1 MEDNTIP
8 SGADDQTKPQEI
20 ETQPAADSSSSEPV
34 EESAIEDQETPLKET
49 PEETQVTTKSK
60 KEEEVIETAEPVEET
75 AKEAQ
80 ESPLRETPEETQET
94 SESKKEEEVI
104 ENAEEINLSELS
116 MDDLIDL
123 FSKVTTSDDWFRNNK
138 QVQNI
143 NRAFEEKFHVDL
155 EANKQSFIKEGGN
168 EIDFYFKP
176 DYKKKFDQIGYDYRK
191 KRREHYKSQEATQK
205 VNLEKKKAIIEEIK
219 NLINV
224 EQNINTI
231 YNSFR
236 ALQES
241 WYNTGAIPRADNQNI
256 WETYKHHVERFY
268 DFLHLNRELRDL
280 DYKHNYEEKLKIIE
294 QAEALQQVPD
304 IVRASRDL
312 NTLHQLWKNDLG
324 PVAKEHS
331 EDLWNRF
338 QEASKVIQVK
348 RQAYQK
354 DMVGA
359 MKENLVKKE
368 TLLKEMKSLTE
379 APIETHKAWQ
389 NAINRY
395 NKLREEFKTIGYV
408 PAKDSKV
415 TWQEF
420 REIGREFMR
429 LKNVFYKEQKKEYNQ
444 NIDAKKALIEKSK
457 AIVES
462 ETWESRSQEMKDIQK
477 EWRVVG
483 FVPRK
488 IDNKLWG
495 DFSEVQ
501 KTFFDRLKSGFQ
513 RLTSEQEAM
522 QKEKL
527 AQIEKLKAF
536 TFSTDIETLKEEY
549 NNFWDTWKAIS
560 RLDTGNQEKINYS
573 FSNALLAGVKKVEL
587 DNEMKSEILM
597 DLNALILQGDSK
609 RLQQELQTARTNL
622 SSLKAELTQLEN
634 NLAFFSNSSSENP
647 LFKNVEKQIKT
658 CQNKI
663 DKATEDYIRLK
674 QIRNSQEKSAK
685 EVSEKSEQETEES
698 TEDN

>member
-1 MEDNTIP
+1 MEENTIP
-8 SGADDQTKPQEI
+8 SGADDKTKPQEI
-20 ETQPAADSSSSEPV
+20 ETQQAGDQESSEQV
-34 EESAIEDQETPLKET
+34 ESKENEVQESASEQIPDKVDEPIEVEAVEKRNEI
-49 PEETQVTTKSK
+49 SK
-60 KEEEVIETAEPVEET
+60 
-75 AKEAQ
+75 
-80 ESPLRETPEETQET
+80 
-94 SESKKEEEVI
+94 
-104 ENAEEINLSELS
+104 EINISELS
-116 MDDLIDL
+116 IDALVDLL
-123 FSKVTTSDDWFRNNK
+123 SNVTTRDDWFKNHK
-138 QVQNI
+138 QIQSI
-143 NRAFEEKFHVDL
+143 NSVFEEKFQADL
-155 EANKQSFIKEGGN
+155 EINKQSFIKEGGN

-176 DYKKKFDQIGYDYRK
+176 EYKKKFDQIGYDYRE
-191 KRREHYKSQEATQK
+191 KRRNHYKSQEATQK

-219 NLINV
+219 NLINI

-241 WYNTGAIPRADNQNI
+241 WYNTGPIPRAENQNI

-280 DYKHNYEEKLKIIE
+280 DFKHNYEDKLKIIE

-338 QEASKVIQVK
+338 QEASRVIQSK
-348 RQAYQK
+348 RQTYQK

-359 MKENLVKKE
+359 MKENLEKKE

-379 APIETHKAWQ
+379 SPLDTHKAWQ
-389 NAINRY
+389 NAINKY
-395 NKLREEFKTIGYV
+395 NKLREDFKTIGYV
-408 PAKDSKV
+408 PAKESKA

-420 REIGREFMR
+420 RDIGREFMR

-444 NIDAKKALIEKSK
+444 NIDGKKALIEKSK

-462 ETWESRSQEMKDIQK
+462 ETWESRVQEMKDLQK
-477 EWRVVG
+477 EWRGVG

-488 IDNKLWG
+488 LDNKLW
-495 DFSEVQ
+495 DEFSEVQ
-501 KTFFDRLKSGFQ
+501 KIFFDRLKTGFQ
-513 RLTSEQEAM
+513 HLSSEQEAM

-527 AQIEKLKAF
+527 AQIDKLKTF
-536 TFSTDIETLKEEY
+536 TFSSDIKVLKEEY

-587 DNEMKSEILM
+587 DKDAKNEVLIN
-597 DLNALILQGDSK
+597 LNALILQGDSK
-609 RLQQELQTARTNL
+609 RLQQELQTARTNV
-622 SSLKAELTQLEN
+622 STLKAELTQLEN

-647 LFKNVEKQIKT
+647 LFKNVEKQIKS

-663 DKATEDYIRLK
+663 DKATEDHIRLK

-685 EVSEKSEQETEES
+685 KAAENVEQDNEES
-698 TEDN
+698 SEEN

>member
-1 MEDNTIP
+1 MEENTIP
-8 SGADDQTKPQEI
+8 SGADDKTKPQEI
-20 ETQPAADSSSSEPV
+20 ETQQAGDQESSEQV
-34 EESAIEDQETPLKET
+34 ESKENEVQESASEQIPEKVDEPIEVEAVEKRNEI
-49 PEETQVTTKSK
+49 SK
-60 KEEEVIETAEPVEET
+60 
-75 AKEAQ
+75 
-80 ESPLRETPEETQET
+80 
-94 SESKKEEEVI
+94 
-104 ENAEEINLSELS
+104 EINISELS
-116 MDDLIDL
+116 IDALVDLL
-123 FSKVTTSDDWFRNNK
+123 SNVTTRDDWFKNHK
-138 QVQNI
+138 QIQSI
-143 NRAFEEKFHVDL
+143 NSVFEEKFQADL
-155 EANKQSFIKEGGN
+155 EINKQSFIKEGGN

-176 DYKKKFDQIGYDYRK
+176 EYKKKFDQIGYDYRE
-191 KRREHYKSQEATQK
+191 KRRNHYKSQEATQK

-219 NLINV
+219 NLINI

-241 WYNTGAIPRADNQNI
+241 WYNTGPIPRADNQNI
-256 WETYKHHVERFY
+256 WETYKHHIERFY

-280 DYKHNYEEKLKIIE
+280 DFKHNYEEKLKIIE

-338 QEASKVIQVK
+338 QEASRVIQSK
-348 RQAYQK
+348 RQTYQK

-359 MKENLVKKE
+359 MKENLEKKE

-379 APIETHKAWQ
+379 SPLDTHKAWQ
-389 NAINRY
+389 NAINKY
-395 NKLREEFKTIGYV
+395 NKLREDFKTIGYV
-408 PAKDSKV
+408 PAKESKA

-420 REIGREFMR
+420 RDIGREFMR
-429 LKNVFYKEQKKEYNQ
+429 LKNVFYKEQKKEYDQ
-444 NIDAKKALIEKSK
+444 NIDGKKALIEKSK

-462 ETWESRSQEMKDIQK
+462 ETWESRVQEMKDLQK
-477 EWRVVG
+477 EWRGVG

-488 IDNKLWG
+488 LDNKLW
-495 DFSEVQ
+495 DEFSEVQ
-501 KTFFDRLKSGFQ
+501 KIFFDRLKTGFQ
-513 RLTSEQEAM
+513 HLSSEQEAM

-527 AQIEKLKAF
+527 AQIDKLKTF
-536 TFSTDIETLKEEY
+536 TFSSDIKVLKEEY

-587 DNEMKSEILM
+587 DKDAKNEVLI

-609 RLQQELQTARTNL
+609 RLQQELQTARTNV
-622 SSLKAELTQLEN
+622 STLKAELTQLEN

-647 LFKNVEKQIKT
+647 LFKNVEKQIKS

-663 DKATEDYIRLK
+663 DKATEDHIRLK

-685 EVSEKSEQETEES
+685 KAAENVEQDNEES
-698 TEDN
+698 SEEN

>member
-1 MEDNTIP
+1 MEENTIP
-8 SGADDQTKPQEI
+8 SGADDKTKPQEI
-20 ETQPAADSSSSEPV
+20 ETQQAGDQESSEQV
-34 EESAIEDQETPLKET
+34 ESKENEVQESASEQIPDKVDEPIEVEAVEKRNEI
-49 PEETQVTTKSK
+49 SK
-60 KEEEVIETAEPVEET
+60 
-75 AKEAQ
+75 
-80 ESPLRETPEETQET
+80 
-94 SESKKEEEVI
+94 
-104 ENAEEINLSELS
+104 EINISELS
-116 MDDLIDL
+116 IDALVDLL
-123 FSKVTTSDDWFRNNK
+123 SNVTTRDDWFKNHK
-138 QVQNI
+138 QIQSI
-143 NRAFEEKFHVDL
+143 NSVFEEKFQADL
-155 EANKQSFIKEGGN
+155 EINKQSFIKEGGN

-176 DYKKKFDQIGYDYRK
+176 EYKKKFDQIGYDYRE
-191 KRREHYKSQEATQK
+191 KRRNHYKSQEATQK

-219 NLINV
+219 NLINI

-241 WYNTGAIPRADNQNI
+241 WYNTGPIPRADNQNI

-280 DYKHNYEEKLKIIE
+280 DFKHNYEEKLKIIE

-338 QEASKVIQVK
+338 QEASRVIQSK
-348 RQAYQK
+348 RQTYQK

-359 MKENLVKKE
+359 MKENLEKKE

-379 APIETHKAWQ
+379 SPLDTHKAWQ
-389 NAINRY
+389 NAINKY
-395 NKLREEFKTIGYV
+395 NKLREDFKTIGYV
-408 PAKDSKV
+408 PAKESKA

-420 REIGREFMR
+420 RDIGREFMR
-429 LKNVFYKEQKKEYNQ
+429 LKNVFYKEQKKEYDQ
-444 NIDAKKALIEKSK
+444 NIDGKKALIEKSK

-462 ETWESRSQEMKDIQK
+462 ETWESRVQEMKDLQK
-477 EWRVVG
+477 EWRGVG

-488 IDNKLWG
+488 LDNKLW
-495 DFSEVQ
+495 DEFSEVQ
-501 KTFFDRLKSGFQ
+501 KIFFDRLKTGFQ
-513 RLTSEQEAM
+513 HLSSEQEAM

-527 AQIEKLKAF
+527 AQIDKLKTF
-536 TFSTDIETLKEEY
+536 TFSSDIKVLKEEY

-560 RLDTGNQEKINYS
+560 RLDTGNQGKINYS

-587 DNEMKSEILM
+587 DKDAKNEVLIN
-597 DLNALILQGDSK
+597 LNTLILQGDSK
-609 RLQQELQTARTNL
+609 RLQQELQTARTNV
-622 SSLKAELTQLEN
+622 STLKAELTQLEN

-647 LFKNVEKQIKT
+647 LFKNVEKQIKS

-663 DKATEDYIRLK
+663 DKATEDHIRLK

-685 EVSEKSEQETEES
+685 KAAENVEQDNEES
-698 TEDN
+698 SEEN

>member
-1 MEDNTIP
+1 MEENTIP
-8 SGADDQTKPQEI
+8 SGADDKTKPQEI
-20 ETQPAADSSSSEPV
+20 ETLQAGDQESSEQV
-34 EESAIEDQETPLKET
+34 ESKENEVQESASEQIPDKVDEPIEVEAVEKRNEI
-49 PEETQVTTKSK
+49 SK
-60 KEEEVIETAEPVEET
+60 
-75 AKEAQ
+75 
-80 ESPLRETPEETQET
+80 
-94 SESKKEEEVI
+94 
-104 ENAEEINLSELS
+104 EINISELS
-116 MDDLIDL
+116 IDALVDLL
-123 FSKVTTSDDWFRNNK
+123 SNVTTRDDWFKNHK
-138 QVQNI
+138 QIQNI
-143 NRAFEEKFHVDL
+143 NSVFEEKFQADL
-155 EANKQSFIKEGGN
+155 EINKQSFIKEGGN

-176 DYKKKFDQIGYDYRK
+176 EYKKKFDQIGYDYRE
-191 KRREHYKSQEATQK
+191 KRRNHYKSQEATQK

-219 NLINV
+219 NLINI

-241 WYNTGAIPRADNQNI
+241 WYNTGPIPRADNQNI

-280 DYKHNYEEKLKIIE
+280 DFKHNYEEKLKIIE

-338 QEASKVIQVK
+338 QEASRVIQSK
-348 RQAYQK
+348 RQTYQK

-359 MKENLVKKE
+359 MKENLEKKE

-379 APIETHKAWQ
+379 SPLDTHKAWQ
-389 NAINRY
+389 NAINKY
-395 NKLREEFKTIGYV
+395 NKLREDFKTIGYV
-408 PAKDSKV
+408 PAKESKA

-420 REIGREFMR
+420 RDIGREFMR

-444 NIDAKKALIEKSK
+444 NIDGKKALIEKSK

-462 ETWESRSQEMKDIQK
+462 ETWESRVQEMKDLQK
-477 EWRVVG
+477 EWRGVG

-488 IDNKLWG
+488 LDNKLW
-495 DFSEVQ
+495 DEFSEVQ
-501 KTFFDRLKSGFQ
+501 KIFFDRLKTGFQ
-513 RLTSEQEAM
+513 HLSSEQEAM

-527 AQIEKLKAF
+527 AQIDKLKTF
-536 TFSTDIETLKEEY
+536 TFSSDIKVLKEEY

-587 DNEMKSEILM
+587 DKDAKNEVLI

-609 RLQQELQTARTNL
+609 RLQQELQTARTNV
-622 SSLKAELTQLEN
+622 STLKAELTQLEN

-647 LFKNVEKQIKT
+647 LFKNVEKQIKS

-663 DKATEDYIRLK
+663 DKATEDHIRLK

-685 EVSEKSEQETEES
+685 KAAENVEQDNEES
-698 TEDN
+698 SEEN

>member
-1 MEDNTIP
+1 MEENTIP
-8 SGADDQTKPQEI
+8 SGADDKTKPQEI
-20 ETQPAADSSSSEPV
+20 ETQQAGDQKSSEQVESKENEVQESASEQVPAKV
-34 EESAIEDQETPLKET
+34 EEPIEVE
-49 PEETQVTTKSK
+49 
-60 KEEEVIETAEPVEET
+60 AVEERN
-75 AKEAQ
+75 EI
-80 ESPLRETPEETQET
+80 
-94 SESKKEEEVI
+94 SK
-104 ENAEEINLSELS
+104 EINISELS
-116 MDDLIDL
+116 IDALIDL
-123 FSKVTTSDDWFRNNK
+123 LSNVTTGDDWFKNHK
-138 QVQNI
+138 QILSI
-143 NRAFEEKFHVDL
+143 NSAFEEKFQADL
-155 EANKQSFIKEGGN
+155 EINKQSFIKEGGN

-176 DYKKKFDQIGYDYRK
+176 EYKKKFDQIGYDYRE
-191 KRREHYKSQEATQK
+191 KRRNHYKSQEATQK

-219 NLINV
+219 NLINI

-241 WYNTGAIPRADNQNI
+241 WYNTGPIPRADNQNI

-280 DYKHNYEEKLKIIE
+280 DFKHNYEEKLKIIE

-338 QEASKVIQVK
+338 QEASRVIQSK

-359 MKENLVKKE
+359 MKENLEKKE

-379 APIETHKAWQ
+379 SPLDTHKAWQ
-389 NAINRY
+389 NAINKY
-395 NKLREEFKTIGYV
+395 NKLREDFKTIGYV
-408 PAKDSKV
+408 PAKESKA

-420 REIGREFMR
+420 RDIGREFMR

-444 NIDAKKALIEKSK
+444 NIDGKKALIEKSK

-462 ETWESRSQEMKDIQK
+462 ETWESRVQEMKDLQK
-477 EWRVVG
+477 EWRGVG

-488 IDNKLWG
+488 LDNKLW
-495 DFSEVQ
+495 DEFSEIQ
-501 KTFFDRLKSGFQ
+501 KIFFDLLKTGFQ
-513 RLTSEQEAM
+513 HLSSEQEAM

-527 AQIEKLKAF
+527 AQIDKLKTF
-536 TFSTDIETLKEEY
+536 TFSSDIKVLKEEY

-560 RLDTGNQEKINYS
+560 RLDTVNQEKINYS

-587 DNEMKSEILM
+587 DKDAKNEVLI

-609 RLQQELQTARTNL
+609 RLQQELQTARTNV
-622 SSLKAELTQLEN
+622 STLKAELTQLEN

-647 LFKNVEKQIKT
+647 LFKNVEKQIKS

-663 DKATEDYIRLK
+663 DKATEDHIRLK

-685 EVSEKSEQETEES
+685 KSAENVEQDNEES
-698 TEDN
+698 SEEN

>member
-1 MEDNTIP
+1 MEENTIP
-8 SGADDQTKPQEI
+8 SGADDQLKPQEI
-20 ETQPAADSSSSEPV
+20 KNQP
-34 EESAIEDQETPLKET
+34 IEDQKSSEQVDETIEPINDEST
-49 PEETQVTTKSK
+49 EQSS
-60 KEEEVIETAEPVEET
+60 EEVIET
-75 AKEAQ
+75 KD
-80 ESPLRETPEETQET
+80 TQE
-94 SESKKEEEVI
+94 EEKK
-104 ENAEEINLSELS
+104 NN
-116 MDDLIDL
+116 DLNEIDL
-123 FSKVTTSDDWFRNNK
+123 SGLSIEELIELYTRVTTSENWFRNHK
-138 QVQNI
+138 QVQKI
-143 NRAFEEKFHVDL
+143 NTAFDEKFHADL
-155 EANKQSFIKEGGN
+155 AANKKTFIKEGGN

-176 DYKKKFDQIGYDYRK
+176 EYKKKFDQIGYDYRK
-191 KRREHYKSQEATQK
+191 KKREHFKSQEASQK

-231 YNSFR
+231 YKGFR

-241 WYNTGAIPRADNQNI
+241 WYNTGTIPRADNQNI

-294 QAEALQQVPD
+294 QAEALQQIPD
-304 IVRASRDL
+304 IVKASRDL

-331 EDLWNRF
+331 EALWNRF
-338 QEASKVIQVK
+338 QEASRIIQSK

-368 TLLKEMKSLTE
+368 SLLKTMKSLTKSKLDS
-379 APIETHKAWQ
+379 HKVWQ
-389 NAINRY
+389 NAINEY
-395 NKLREEFKTIGYV
+395 NKLREEFKSIGYV
-408 PAKDSKV
+408 PAKESKA

-429 LKNVFYKEQKKEYNQ
+429 QKNIFYKEQKKEYNQ

-457 AIVES
+457 GIVDS
-462 ETWESRSQEMKDIQK
+462 ETWESRAQEMKELQK
-477 EWRVVG
+477 EWRGVG

-488 IDNKLWG
+488 LDNKLWG
-495 DFSEVQ
+495 EFSDIHKV
-501 KTFFDRLKSGFQ
+501 FFDRLKSGYQ

-522 QKEKL
+522 EAEKI

-536 TFSTDIETLKEEY
+536 TFSSDTEKLKEEY
-549 NNFWDTWKAIS
+549 LNFWETWKAIS
-560 RLDTGNQEKINYS
+560 RLDTGNQEKINFS
-573 FSNALLAGVKKVEL
+573 FSNALLAGVKKVDLEKEVKNKVL
-587 DNEMKSEILM
+587 IE
-597 DLNALILQGDSK
+597 LNALILQGDSK
-609 RLQQELQTARTNL
+609 RLHQELQTARTNL
-622 SSLKAELTQLEN
+622 SNLKGELTQLQN
-634 NLAFFSNSSSENP
+634 NLAFFSNSSTDNP
-647 LFKNVEKQIKT
+647 LFKNVEKQIKS

-663 DKATEDYIRLK
+663 EKANEDYIRLK

-685 EVSEKSEQETEES
+685 NLAENASQESEGAAEE
-698 TEDN
+698 N

>member
-1 MEDNTIP
+1 MEENTIP
-8 SGADDQTKPQEI
+8 SGADDKTKPQEI
-20 ETQPAADSSSSEPV
+20 ETQQAGDQESSEQV
-34 EESAIEDQETPLKET
+34 ESKENEVQESASEQIPDKVDEPIEVEAVEKRNEI
-49 PEETQVTTKSK
+49 SK
-60 KEEEVIETAEPVEET
+60 
-75 AKEAQ
+75 
-80 ESPLRETPEETQET
+80 
-94 SESKKEEEVI
+94 
-104 ENAEEINLSELS
+104 EINISELS
-116 MDDLIDL
+116 IDALVDLL
-123 FSKVTTSDDWFRNNK
+123 SNVTTRDDWFKNHK
-138 QVQNI
+138 QIQSI
-143 NRAFEEKFHVDL
+143 NSVFEEKFQADL
-155 EANKQSFIKEGGN
+155 EINKQSFIKEGGN

-176 DYKKKFDQIGYDYRK
+176 EYKKKFDQIGYDYRE
-191 KRREHYKSQEATQK
+191 KRRNHYKSQEATQK

-219 NLINV
+219 NLINI

-241 WYNTGAIPRADNQNI
+241 WYNTGPIPRADNQNI

-280 DYKHNYEEKLKIIE
+280 DFKHNYEEKLKIIE

-338 QEASKVIQVK
+338 QEASRVIQSK
-348 RQAYQK
+348 RQTYQK

-359 MKENLVKKE
+359 MKENLEKKE

-379 APIETHKAWQ
+379 SPLDTNKAWQ
-389 NAINRY
+389 NAINKY
-395 NKLREEFKTIGYV
+395 NKLREDFKTIGYV
-408 PAKDSKV
+408 PAKESKA

-420 REIGREFMR
+420 RDIGREFMR

-444 NIDAKKALIEKSK
+444 NIDGKKALIEKSK

-462 ETWESRSQEMKDIQK
+462 ETWESRVQEMKDLQK
-477 EWRVVG
+477 EWRGVG

-488 IDNKLWG
+488 LDNKLW
-495 DFSEVQ
+495 DEFSEVQ
-501 KTFFDRLKSGFQ
+501 KIFFDRLKTGFQ
-513 RLTSEQEAM
+513 HLSSEQEAM

-527 AQIEKLKAF
+527 AQIDKLKTF
-536 TFSTDIETLKEEY
+536 TFSSDIKVLKEEY

-587 DNEMKSEILM
+587 DKDAKNEVLIN
-597 DLNALILQGDSK
+597 LNALILQGDSK
-609 RLQQELQTARTNL
+609 RLQQELQTARTNV
-622 SSLKAELTQLEN
+622 STLKAELTQLEN

-647 LFKNVEKQIKT
+647 LFKNVEKQIKS

-663 DKATEDYIRLK
+663 DKATEDHIRLK

-685 EVSEKSEQETEES
+685 KAAENVEQDNEES
-698 TEDN
+698 SEEN

>member
-1 MEDNTIP
+1 MEENTIP
-8 SGADDQTKPQEI
+8 SGADDKTKPQEI
-20 ETQPAADSSSSEPV
+20 ETQQAGDQESSEQV
-34 EESAIEDQETPLKET
+34 ESKENEVQESASEQIPDKVDEPIEVEAVEKRNEI
-49 PEETQVTTKSK
+49 SK
-60 KEEEVIETAEPVEET
+60 
-75 AKEAQ
+75 
-80 ESPLRETPEETQET
+80 
-94 SESKKEEEVI
+94 
-104 ENAEEINLSELS
+104 EINISELS
-116 MDDLIDL
+116 IDALVDLL
-123 FSKVTTSDDWFRNNK
+123 SNVTTRDDWFKNHK
-138 QVQNI
+138 QIQSI
-143 NRAFEEKFHVDL
+143 NSVFEEKFQADL
-155 EANKQSFIKEGGN
+155 EINKQSFIKEGGN

-176 DYKKKFDQIGYDYRK
+176 EYKKKFDQIGYDYRE
-191 KRREHYKSQEATQK
+191 KRRNHYKSQEATQK

-219 NLINV
+219 NLINI

-241 WYNTGAIPRADNQNI
+241 WYNTGPIPRADNQNI

-280 DYKHNYEEKLKIIE
+280 DFKHNYEEKLKIIE

-338 QEASKVIQVK
+338 QEASRVIQSK
-348 RQAYQK
+348 RQTYQK

-359 MKENLVKKE
+359 MKENLEKKE

-379 APIETHKAWQ
+379 SPLDTHKAWQ
-389 NAINRY
+389 NAINKY
-395 NKLREEFKTIGYV
+395 NKLREDFKTIGYV
-408 PAKDSKV
+408 PAKESKA

-420 REIGREFMR
+420 RDIGREFMR

-444 NIDAKKALIEKSK
+444 NIDGKKALIEKSK

-462 ETWESRSQEMKDIQK
+462 ETWESRVQEMKDLQK
-477 EWRVVG
+477 EWRGVG

-488 IDNKLWG
+488 LDNKLW
-495 DFSEVQ
+495 DEFSEVQ
-501 KTFFDRLKSGFQ
+501 KIFFDRLKTGFQ
-513 RLTSEQEAM
+513 HLSSEQEAM

-527 AQIEKLKAF
+527 AQIDKLKTF
-536 TFSTDIETLKEEY
+536 TFSSDIKVLKEEY
-549 NNFWDTWKAIS
+549 NNFWDTWKAII

-587 DNEMKSEILM
+587 DKDAKNEVLI

-609 RLQQELQTARTNL
+609 RLQQELQTARTNV
-622 SSLKAELTQLEN
+622 STLKAELTQLEN

-647 LFKNVEKQIKT
+647 LFKNVEKQIKS

-663 DKATEDYIRLK
+663 DKATEDHIRLK

-685 EVSEKSEQETEES
+685 KAAENVEQDNEES
-698 TEDN
+698 SEEN

>member
-1 MEDNTIP
+1 MEENTIP
-8 SGADDQTKPQEI
+8 SGADDKTKPQEI
-20 ETQPAADSSSSEPV
+20 ETQQAGDQESSEQV
-34 EESAIEDQETPLKET
+34 ESKENEVQESASEQIPEKVDEPIEVEAVEKRNEI
-49 PEETQVTTKSK
+49 SK
-60 KEEEVIETAEPVEET
+60 
-75 AKEAQ
+75 
-80 ESPLRETPEETQET
+80 
-94 SESKKEEEVI
+94 
-104 ENAEEINLSELS
+104 EINISELS
-116 MDDLIDL
+116 IDALVDLL
-123 FSKVTTSDDWFRNNK
+123 SNVTTRDDWFKNHK
-138 QVQNI
+138 QIQSI
-143 NRAFEEKFHVDL
+143 NSVFEEKFQADL
-155 EANKQSFIKEGGN
+155 EINKQSFIKEGGN

-176 DYKKKFDQIGYDYRK
+176 EYKKKFDQIGYDYRE
-191 KRREHYKSQEATQK
+191 KRRNHYKSQEATQK

-219 NLINV
+219 NLINI

-241 WYNTGAIPRADNQNI
+241 WYNTGPIPRADNQNI

-280 DYKHNYEEKLKIIE
+280 DFKHNYEEKLKIIK

-338 QEASKVIQVK
+338 QEASRVIQSK
-348 RQAYQK
+348 RQTYQK

-359 MKENLVKKE
+359 MKENLEKKE

-379 APIETHKAWQ
+379 SPLDTHKAWQ
-389 NAINRY
+389 NAINKY
-395 NKLREEFKTIGYV
+395 NKLREDFKTIGYV
-408 PAKDSKV
+408 TTKESKA

-420 REIGREFMR
+420 RDIGRKFMR
-429 LKNVFYKEQKKEYNQ
+429 LKNVFYNEQKKEYNQ
-444 NIDAKKALIEKSK
+444 NIDGKKALIEKSK

-462 ETWESRSQEMKDIQK
+462 ETWESRVQEMKDLQK
-477 EWRVVG
+477 EWRGVG

-488 IDNKLWG
+488 LDNKLW
-495 DFSEVQ
+495 DEFSEVQ
-501 KTFFDRLKSGFQ
+501 KIFFDRLKTGFQ
-513 RLTSEQEAM
+513 HLSSEQEAM

-527 AQIEKLKAF
+527 AQIDKLKTF
-536 TFSTDIETLKEEY
+536 TFSSDIKVLKEEY

-587 DNEMKSEILM
+587 DKDAKNEVLI

-609 RLQQELQTARTNL
+609 RLQQELQTARTNV
-622 SSLKAELTQLEN
+622 STLKAELTQLEN

-647 LFKNVEKQIKT
+647 LFKNVEKQIKS

-663 DKATEDYIRLK
+663 DKATEDHIRLK

-685 EVSEKSEQETEES
+685 KAAENVEQDNEES
-698 TEDN
+698 SEEN

>member
-1 MEDNTIP
+1 MEENTIP
-8 SGADDQTKPQEI
+8 SGADDKTKPQEI
-20 ETQPAADSSSSEPV
+20 ETQQAGDQESSEQV
-34 EESAIEDQETPLKET
+34 ESKENEVQESASEQIPDKVDEPIEVEAVEKRNEI
-49 PEETQVTTKSK
+49 SK
-60 KEEEVIETAEPVEET
+60 
-75 AKEAQ
+75 
-80 ESPLRETPEETQET
+80 
-94 SESKKEEEVI
+94 
-104 ENAEEINLSELS
+104 EINISELS
-116 MDDLIDL
+116 IDALVDLL
-123 FSKVTTSDDWFRNNK
+123 SNVTTRDDWFKNHK
-138 QVQNI
+138 QIQSI
-143 NRAFEEKFHVDL
+143 NSVFEEKFQADL
-155 EANKQSFIKEGGN
+155 EINKQSFIKEGGN

-176 DYKKKFDQIGYDYRK
+176 EYKKKFDQIGYDYRE
-191 KRREHYKSQEATQK
+191 KRRNHYKSQEATQK

-219 NLINV
+219 NLINI

-241 WYNTGAIPRADNQNI
+241 WYNTGPIPRADNQNI

-280 DYKHNYEEKLKIIE
+280 DFKHNYEEKLKIIE

-338 QEASKVIQVK
+338 QEASRVIQSK
-348 RQAYQK
+348 RQTYQK

-359 MKENLVKKE
+359 MKENLEKKE

-379 APIETHKAWQ
+379 SPLDTHKAWQ
-389 NAINRY
+389 NAINKY
-395 NKLREEFKTIGYV
+395 NKLREDFKTIGYV
-408 PAKDSKV
+408 PAKESKA

-420 REIGREFMR
+420 RDIGREFMR

-444 NIDAKKALIEKSK
+444 NIDGKKALIEKSK

-462 ETWESRSQEMKDIQK
+462 ETWESRVQEMKDLQK
-477 EWRVVG
+477 EWRGVG

-488 IDNKLWG
+488 LDNKLW
-495 DFSEVQ
+495 DEFSEVQ
-501 KTFFDRLKSGFQ
+501 KIFFDRLKTGFQ
-513 RLTSEQEAM
+513 HLSSEQEAM

-527 AQIEKLKAF
+527 AQIDKLKTF
-536 TFSTDIETLKEEY
+536 TFSSDIKVLKEEY

-587 DNEMKSEILM
+587 DKDAKNEVLI

-609 RLQQELQTARTNL
+609 RLQQELQTARTNV
-622 SSLKAELTQLEN
+622 STLKAELTQIEN

-647 LFKNVEKQIKT
+647 LFKNVEKQIKS

-663 DKATEDYIRLK
+663 DKATEDHIRLK

-685 EVSEKSEQETEES
+685 KAAENVEQDNEES
-698 TEDN
+698 SEEN

>member
-1 MEDNTIP
+1 MIGSRIT
-8 SGADDQTKPQEI
+8 SKY
-20 ETQPAADSSSSEPV
+20 
-34 EESAIEDQETPLKET
+34 
-49 PEETQVTTKSK
+49 KS
-60 KEEEVIETAEPVEET
+60 
-75 AKEAQ
+75 
-80 ESPLRETPEETQET
+80 
-94 SESKKEEEVI
+94 
-104 ENAEEINLSELS
+104 INS
-116 MDDLIDL
+116 
-123 FSKVTTSDDWFRNNK
+123 V
-138 QVQNI
+138 
-143 NRAFEEKFHVDL
+143 FEEKFQADL
-155 EANKQSFIKEGGN
+155 EINKQSFIKEGGN

-176 DYKKKFDQIGYDYRK
+176 EYKKKFDQIGYDYRE
-191 KRREHYKSQEATQK
+191 KRRNHYKSQEATQK

-219 NLINV
+219 NLINI

-241 WYNTGAIPRADNQNI
+241 WYNTGPIPRADNQNI

-280 DYKHNYEEKLKIIE
+280 DFKHNYEEKLKIIE

-338 QEASKVIQVK
+338 QEASRVIQSK
-348 RQAYQK
+348 RQTYQK

-359 MKENLVKKE
+359 MKENLEKKE

-379 APIETHKAWQ
+379 SPLDTHKAWQ
-389 NAINRY
+389 NAINKY
-395 NKLREEFKTIGYV
+395 NKLREDFKTIGYV
-408 PAKDSKV
+408 PAKESKA

-420 REIGREFMR
+420 RDIGREFMR

-444 NIDAKKALIEKSK
+444 NIDGKKALIEKSK

-462 ETWESRSQEMKDIQK
+462 ETWESRVQEMKDLQK
-477 EWRVVG
+477 EWRGVG

-488 IDNKLWG
+488 LDNKLW
-495 DFSEVQ
+495 DEFSEVQ
-501 KTFFDRLKSGFQ
+501 KIFFDRLKTGFQ
-513 RLTSEQEAM
+513 HLSSEQEAM

-527 AQIEKLKAF
+527 AQIDKLKTF
-536 TFSTDIETLKEEY
+536 TFSSDIKVLKEEY

-587 DNEMKSEILM
+587 DKDAKNEVLI

-609 RLQQELQTARTNL
+609 RLQQELQTARTNV
-622 SSLKAELTQLEN
+622 STLKAELTQLEN

-647 LFKNVEKQIKT
+647 LFKNVEKQIKS

-663 DKATEDYIRLK
+663 DKATEDHIRLK

-685 EVSEKSEQETEES
+685 KAAENVEQDNEES
-698 TEDN
+698 SEEN

>member
-1 MEDNTIP
+1 MEENTIP
-8 SGADDQTKPQEI
+8 SGADDKTKPQEI
-20 ETQPAADSSSSEPV
+20 ETQQAGDQESSEQV
-34 EESAIEDQETPLKET
+34 ESKENEVQESASEQIPDKVDEPIEVEAVEKRNEI
-49 PEETQVTTKSK
+49 SK
-60 KEEEVIETAEPVEET
+60 
-75 AKEAQ
+75 
-80 ESPLRETPEETQET
+80 
-94 SESKKEEEVI
+94 
-104 ENAEEINLSELS
+104 EINISELS
-116 MDDLIDL
+116 IDALVDLL
-123 FSKVTTSDDWFRNNK
+123 SNVTTRDDWFKNHK
-138 QVQNI
+138 QIQSI
-143 NRAFEEKFHVDL
+143 NSVFEEKFQADL
-155 EANKQSFIKEGGN
+155 EINKQSFIKEGGN

-176 DYKKKFDQIGYDYRK
+176 EYKKKFDQIGYDYRE
-191 KRREHYKSQEATQK
+191 KRRNHYKSQEATQK

-219 NLINV
+219 NLINI

-241 WYNTGAIPRADNQNI
+241 WYNTGPIPRADNQNI

-280 DYKHNYEEKLKIIE
+280 DFKHNYEEKLKIIE

-338 QEASKVIQVK
+338 QEASRVIQSK
-348 RQAYQK
+348 RQTYQK

-359 MKENLVKKE
+359 MKENLEKKE
-368 TLLKEMKSLTE
+368 TLLREMKSLTE
-379 APIETHKAWQ
+379 SPLDTHKAWQ
-389 NAINRY
+389 NAINKY
-395 NKLREEFKTIGYV
+395 NKLREDFKTIGYV
-408 PAKDSKV
+408 PAKESKA

-420 REIGREFMR
+420 RDIGREFMR

-444 NIDAKKALIEKSK
+444 NIDGKKALIEKSK

-462 ETWESRSQEMKDIQK
+462 ETWESRVQEMKDLQK
-477 EWRVVG
+477 EWRGVG

-488 IDNKLWG
+488 LDNKLW
-495 DFSEVQ
+495 DEFSEVQ
-501 KTFFDRLKSGFQ
+501 KIFFDRLKTGFQ
-513 RLTSEQEAM
+513 HLSSEQEAM

-527 AQIEKLKAF
+527 AQIDKLKTF
-536 TFSTDIETLKEEY
+536 TFSSDIKVLKEEY

-587 DNEMKSEILM
+587 DKDAKNEVLIN
-597 DLNALILQGDSK
+597 LNALILQGDSK
-609 RLQQELQTARTNL
+609 RLQQELQTARTNV
-622 SSLKAELTQLEN
+622 STLKAELTQLEN

-647 LFKNVEKQIKT
+647 LFKNVEKQIKS

-663 DKATEDYIRLK
+663 DKATEDHIRLK

-685 EVSEKSEQETEES
+685 KAAENVEQDNEES
-698 TEDN
+698 PEEN

>member
-1 MEDNTIP
+1 MEENTIP
-8 SGADDQTKPQEI
+8 SGADDKTKPQEI
-20 ETQPAADSSSSEPV
+20 ETQQAGDQESSEQV
-34 EESAIEDQETPLKET
+34 ESKENEVQESASEQIPEKVDEPIEVEAVEKRNEI
-49 PEETQVTTKSK
+49 SK
-60 KEEEVIETAEPVEET
+60 
-75 AKEAQ
+75 
-80 ESPLRETPEETQET
+80 
-94 SESKKEEEVI
+94 
-104 ENAEEINLSELS
+104 EINISELS
-116 MDDLIDL
+116 IDALVDLL
-123 FSKVTTSDDWFRNNK
+123 SNVTTRDDWFKNHK
-138 QVQNI
+138 QIQSI
-143 NRAFEEKFHVDL
+143 NSVFEEKFQADL
-155 EANKQSFIKEGGN
+155 EINKQSFIKEGGN

-176 DYKKKFDQIGYDYRK
+176 EYKKKFDQIGYDYREK
-191 KRREHYKSQEATQK
+191 KRDHYKSQEATQK

-219 NLINV
+219 NLINI

-241 WYNTGAIPRADNQNI
+241 WYNTGPIPRADNQNI

-280 DYKHNYEEKLKIIE
+280 DFKHNYEEKLKIIE

-338 QEASKVIQVK
+338 QEASRVIQSK
-348 RQAYQK
+348 RQTYQK

-359 MKENLVKKE
+359 MKENLEKKE

-379 APIETHKAWQ
+379 SPLDTHKAWQ
-389 NAINRY
+389 NAINKY
-395 NKLREEFKTIGYV
+395 NKLREDFKTIGYV
-408 PAKDSKV
+408 PAKESKA

-420 REIGREFMR
+420 RDIGREFMR

-444 NIDAKKALIEKSK
+444 NIDGKKALIEKSK

-462 ETWESRSQEMKDIQK
+462 ETWESRVQEMKDLQK
-477 EWRVVG
+477 EWRGVG

-488 IDNKLWG
+488 LDNKLW
-495 DFSEVQ
+495 DEFSEVQ
-501 KTFFDRLKSGFQ
+501 KIFFDRLKTGFQ
-513 RLTSEQEAM
+513 HLSSEQEAM

-527 AQIEKLKAF
+527 AQIDKLKTF
-536 TFSTDIETLKEEY
+536 TFSSDIKVLKEEY
-549 NNFWDTWKAIS
+549 NNFWETWKAIS

-587 DNEMKSEILM
+587 DKDAKNEVLI

-609 RLQQELQTARTNL
+609 RLQQELQTARTNV
-622 SSLKAELTQLEN
+622 STLKAELTQLEN

-647 LFKNVEKQIKT
+647 LFKNVEKQIKS

-663 DKATEDYIRLK
+663 DKATEDHIRLK

-685 EVSEKSEQETEES
+685 KAAENVEQDNEES
-698 TEDN
+698 SEEN

>member
-1 MEDNTIP
+1 MEENTIP
-8 SGADDQTKPQEI
+8 SGADDKTKPQEI
-20 ETQPAADSSSSEPV
+20 ETQQAGDQESSEQV
-34 EESAIEDQETPLKET
+34 ESKENEVQESASEQIPEKVDEPIEVEAVEKRNEISKEINISEL
-49 PEETQVTTKSK
+49 PIDALVDLLSNVTT
-60 KEEEVIETAEPVEET
+60 
-75 AKEAQ
+75 
-80 ESPLRETPEETQET
+80 R
-94 SESKKEEEVI
+94 
-104 ENAEEINLSELS
+104 
-116 MDDLIDL
+116 
-123 FSKVTTSDDWFRNNK
+123 DDWFKNHK
-138 QVQNI
+138 QIQSI
-143 NRAFEEKFHVDL
+143 NSVFEEKFQADL
-155 EANKQSFIKEGGN
+155 EINKQSFIKEGGN

-176 DYKKKFDQIGYDYRK
+176 EYKKKFDQIGYDYREK
-191 KRREHYKSQEATQK
+191 KRDHYKSQEATQK

-219 NLINV
+219 NLINI

-241 WYNTGAIPRADNQNI
+241 WYNTGPIPRADNQNI

-280 DYKHNYEEKLKIIE
+280 DFKHNYEEKLKIIE

-338 QEASKVIQVK
+338 QEASRVIQSK
-348 RQAYQK
+348 RQTYQK

-359 MKENLVKKE
+359 MKENLEKKE

-379 APIETHKAWQ
+379 SPLDTHKAWQ
-389 NAINRY
+389 NAINKY
-395 NKLREEFKTIGYV
+395 NKLREDFKTIGYV
-408 PAKDSKV
+408 PAKESKA

-420 REIGREFMR
+420 RDIGREFMR

-444 NIDAKKALIEKSK
+444 NIDGKKALIEKSK

-462 ETWESRSQEMKDIQK
+462 ETWESRVQEMKDLQK
-477 EWRVVG
+477 EWRGVG

-488 IDNKLWG
+488 LDNKLW
-495 DFSEVQ
+495 DEFSEVQ
-501 KTFFDRLKSGFQ
+501 KIFFDRLKTGFQ
-513 RLTSEQEAM
+513 HLSSEQEAM

-527 AQIEKLKAF
+527 AQIDKLKTF
-536 TFSTDIETLKEEY
+536 TFSSDIKVLKEEY
-549 NNFWDTWKAIS
+549 NNFWETWKAIS

-587 DNEMKSEILM
+587 DKDAKNEVLI

-609 RLQQELQTARTNL
+609 RLQQELQTARTNV
-622 SSLKAELTQLEN
+622 STLKAELTQLEN

-647 LFKNVEKQIKT
+647 LFKNVEKQIKS

-663 DKATEDYIRLK
+663 DKATEDHIRLK

-685 EVSEKSEQETEES
+685 KAAENVEQDNEES
-698 TEDN
+698 SEEN

>member
-1 MEDNTIP
+1 MEENTIP
-8 SGADDQTKPQEI
+8 SGADDKTKPQEI
-20 ETQPAADSSSSEPV
+20 ETQQAGDQESSEQV
-34 EESAIEDQETPLKET
+34 ESKENEVQESASEQIPEKVDEPIEVEAVEKRNEI
-49 PEETQVTTKSK
+49 SK
-60 KEEEVIETAEPVEET
+60 
-75 AKEAQ
+75 
-80 ESPLRETPEETQET
+80 
-94 SESKKEEEVI
+94 
-104 ENAEEINLSELS
+104 EINISELS
-116 MDDLIDL
+116 IDALVDLL
-123 FSKVTTSDDWFRNNK
+123 SNVTTRDDWFKNHK
-138 QVQNI
+138 QIQSI
-143 NRAFEEKFHVDL
+143 NSVFEEKFQADL
-155 EANKQSFIKEGGN
+155 EINKQSFIKEGGN

-176 DYKKKFDQIGYDYRK
+176 EYKKKFDQIGYDYRE
-191 KRREHYKSQEATQK
+191 KRRNHYKSQEATQK

-219 NLINV
+219 NLINI

-241 WYNTGAIPRADNQNI
+241 WYNTGPIPRADNQNI

-280 DYKHNYEEKLKIIE
+280 DFKHNYEEKLKIIE

-338 QEASKVIQVK
+338 QEASRVIQSK
-348 RQAYQK
+348 RQTYQK

-359 MKENLVKKE
+359 MKENLEKKE

-379 APIETHKAWQ
+379 SPLDTHKAWQ
-389 NAINRY
+389 NAINKY
-395 NKLREEFKTIGYV
+395 NKLREDFKTIGYV
-408 PAKDSKV
+408 PAKESKA

-420 REIGREFMR
+420 RDIGREFMR

-444 NIDAKKALIEKSK
+444 NIDGKKALIEKSK

-462 ETWESRSQEMKDIQK
+462 ETWESRVQEMKDLQK
-477 EWRVVG
+477 EWRGVG

-488 IDNKLWG
+488 LDNKLW
-495 DFSEVQ
+495 DEFSEVQ
-501 KTFFDRLKSGFQ
+501 KIFFDRLKTGFQ
-513 RLTSEQEAM
+513 HLSSEQEAM

-527 AQIEKLKAF
+527 AQIDKLKTF
-536 TFSTDIETLKEEY
+536 TFSSDIKVLKEEY

-587 DNEMKSEILM
+587 DKDAKNEVLIN
-597 DLNALILQGDSK
+597 LNTLILQGDSK
-609 RLQQELQTARTNL
+609 RLQQELQTARTNV
-622 SSLKAELTQLEN
+622 STLKAELTQLEN

-647 LFKNVEKQIKT
+647 LFKNVEKQIKS

-663 DKATEDYIRLK
+663 DKATEDHIRLK

-685 EVSEKSEQETEES
+685 KAAENVEQDNEES
-698 TEDN
+698 SEEN

>member
-1 MEDNTIP
+1 MEENTIP
-8 SGADDQTKPQEI
+8 SGADDKTKPQEI
-20 ETQPAADSSSSEPV
+20 ETQQAGDQESSEQV
-34 EESAIEDQETPLKET
+34 ESKENEVQESASEQIPDKVDEPIEVEAVEKRNEI
-49 PEETQVTTKSK
+49 SK
-60 KEEEVIETAEPVEET
+60 
-75 AKEAQ
+75 
-80 ESPLRETPEETQET
+80 
-94 SESKKEEEVI
+94 
-104 ENAEEINLSELS
+104 EINISELS
-116 MDDLIDL
+116 IDALVDLL
-123 FSKVTTSDDWFRNNK
+123 SNVTTRDDWFKNHK
-138 QVQNI
+138 QIQNI
-143 NRAFEEKFHVDL
+143 NSVFEEKFQADL
-155 EANKQSFIKEGGN
+155 EINKQSFIKEGGN

-176 DYKKKFDQIGYDYRK
+176 EYKKKFDQIGYDYRE
-191 KRREHYKSQEATQK
+191 KRRNHYKSQEATQK

-219 NLINV
+219 NLINI

-241 WYNTGAIPRADNQNI
+241 WYNTGPIPRAENQNI

-280 DYKHNYEEKLKIIE
+280 DFKHNYEEKLKIIE

-338 QEASKVIQVK
+338 QEASRVIQSK
-348 RQAYQK
+348 RQTYQK

-359 MKENLVKKE
+359 MKENLEKKE

-379 APIETHKAWQ
+379 SPLDTHKAWQ
-389 NAINRY
+389 NAINKY
-395 NKLREEFKTIGYV
+395 NKLREDFKTIGYV
-408 PAKDSKV
+408 PAKESKA

-420 REIGREFMR
+420 RDIGREFMR

-444 NIDAKKALIEKSK
+444 NIDGKKALIEKSK

-462 ETWESRSQEMKDIQK
+462 ETWESRVQEMKDLQK
-477 EWRVVG
+477 EWRGVG

-488 IDNKLWG
+488 LDNKLW
-495 DFSEVQ
+495 DEFSEVQ
-501 KTFFDRLKSGFQ
+501 KIFFDRLKTGFQ
-513 RLTSEQEAM
+513 HLSSEQEAM

-527 AQIEKLKAF
+527 AQIDKLKTF
-536 TFSTDIETLKEEY
+536 TFSSDIKVLKEEY

-587 DNEMKSEILM
+587 DKDAKNEVLIN
-597 DLNALILQGDSK
+597 LNALILQGDSK
-609 RLQQELQTARTNL
+609 RLQQELQTARTNV
-622 SSLKAELTQLEN
+622 STLKAELTQLEN

-647 LFKNVEKQIKT
+647 LFKNVEKQIKS

-663 DKATEDYIRLK
+663 DKATEDHIRLK

-685 EVSEKSEQETEES
+685 KAAENVEQDNEES
-698 TEDN
+698 SEEN

>member
-1 MEDNTIP
+1 MEENTIP
-8 SGADDQTKPQEI
+8 SGADDKTKPQEI
-20 ETQPAADSSSSEPV
+20 ETQQAGDQESSEQV
-34 EESAIEDQETPLKET
+34 ESKENEVQESASEQIPDKVDEPIEVEAVEKRNEI
-49 PEETQVTTKSK
+49 SK
-60 KEEEVIETAEPVEET
+60 
-75 AKEAQ
+75 
-80 ESPLRETPEETQET
+80 
-94 SESKKEEEVI
+94 
-104 ENAEEINLSELS
+104 EINISELS
-116 MDDLIDL
+116 IDALVDLL
-123 FSKVTTSDDWFRNNK
+123 SNVTTRDDWFKNHK
-138 QVQNI
+138 QIQNI
-143 NRAFEEKFHVDL
+143 NSVFEEKFQADL
-155 EANKQSFIKEGGN
+155 EINKQSFIKEGGN

-176 DYKKKFDQIGYDYRK
+176 EYKKKFDQIGYDYRE
-191 KRREHYKSQEATQK
+191 KRRNHYKSQEATQK

-219 NLINV
+219 NLINI

-241 WYNTGAIPRADNQNI
+241 WYNTGPIPRADNQNI

-280 DYKHNYEEKLKIIE
+280 DFKHNYEEKLKIIE

-338 QEASKVIQVK
+338 QEASRVIQSK
-348 RQAYQK
+348 RQTYQK
-354 DMVGA
+354 DMVGS
-359 MKENLVKKE
+359 MKENLEKKE

-379 APIETHKAWQ
+379 SPLDTHKAWQ
-389 NAINRY
+389 NAINKY
-395 NKLREEFKTIGYV
+395 NKLREDFKTIGYV
-408 PAKDSKV
+408 PAKESKA

-420 REIGREFMR
+420 RDIGREFMR

-444 NIDAKKALIEKSK
+444 NIDGKKALIEKSK

-462 ETWESRSQEMKDIQK
+462 ETWESRVQEMKDLQK
-477 EWRVVG
+477 EWRGVG

-488 IDNKLWG
+488 LDNKLW
-495 DFSEVQ
+495 DEFSEVQ
-501 KTFFDRLKSGFQ
+501 KIFFDRLKTGFQ
-513 RLTSEQEAM
+513 HLSSEQEAM

-527 AQIEKLKAF
+527 AQIDKLKTF
-536 TFSTDIETLKEEY
+536 TFSSDIKVLKEEY

-587 DNEMKSEILM
+587 DKDAKNEVLIN
-597 DLNALILQGDSK
+597 LNALILQGDSK
-609 RLQQELQTARTNL
+609 RLQQELQTARTNV
-622 SSLKAELTQLEN
+622 STLKAELTQLEN

-647 LFKNVEKQIKT
+647 LFKNVEKQIKS

-663 DKATEDYIRLK
+663 DKATEDHIRLK

-685 EVSEKSEQETEES
+685 KAAENVEQDNEES
-698 TEDN
+698 SEEN

>member
-1 MEDNTIP
+1 MEENTIP
-8 SGADDQTKPQEI
+8 SGADDKTKPQEI
-20 ETQPAADSSSSEPV
+20 ETQQAGDQESSEQV
-34 EESAIEDQETPLKET
+34 ESKENEVQESASEQIPEKVDEPIEVEAVEKRNEISKEINISEL
-49 PEETQVTTKSK
+49 PIDALVDLLSNVTT
-60 KEEEVIETAEPVEET
+60 
-75 AKEAQ
+75 
-80 ESPLRETPEETQET
+80 R
-94 SESKKEEEVI
+94 
-104 ENAEEINLSELS
+104 
-116 MDDLIDL
+116 
-123 FSKVTTSDDWFRNNK
+123 DDWFKNHK
-138 QVQNI
+138 QIQSI
-143 NRAFEEKFHVDL
+143 NSVFEEKFQADL
-155 EANKQSFIKEGGN
+155 EINKQSFIKEGGN

-176 DYKKKFDQIGYDYRK
+176 EYKKKFDQIGYDYREK
-191 KRREHYKSQEATQK
+191 KRDHYKSQEATQK

-219 NLINV
+219 NLINI

-241 WYNTGAIPRADNQNI
+241 WYNTGPIPRVDNQNI

-280 DYKHNYEEKLKIIE
+280 DFKHNYEEKLKIIE

-338 QEASKVIQVK
+338 QEASRVIQSK
-348 RQAYQK
+348 RQTYQK

-359 MKENLVKKE
+359 MKENLEKKE

-379 APIETHKAWQ
+379 SPLDTHKAWQ
-389 NAINRY
+389 NAINKY
-395 NKLREEFKTIGYV
+395 NKLREDFKTIGYV
-408 PAKDSKV
+408 PAKESKA

-420 REIGREFMR
+420 RDIGREFMR

-444 NIDAKKALIEKSK
+444 NIDGKKALIEKSK

-462 ETWESRSQEMKDIQK
+462 ETWESRVQEMKDLQK
-477 EWRVVG
+477 EWRGVG

-488 IDNKLWG
+488 LDNKLW
-495 DFSEVQ
+495 DEFSEVQ
-501 KTFFDRLKSGFQ
+501 KIFFDRLKTGFQ
-513 RLTSEQEAM
+513 HLSSEQEAM

-527 AQIEKLKAF
+527 AQIDKLKTF
-536 TFSTDIETLKEEY
+536 TFSSDIKVLKEEY
-549 NNFWDTWKAIS
+549 NNFWETWKAIS

-587 DNEMKSEILM
+587 DKDAKNEVLI

-609 RLQQELQTARTNL
+609 RLQQELQTARTNV
-622 SSLKAELTQLEN
+622 STLKAELTQLEN

-647 LFKNVEKQIKT
+647 LFKNVEKQIKS

-663 DKATEDYIRLK
+663 DKATEDHIRLK

-685 EVSEKSEQETEES
+685 KAAENVEQDNEES
-698 TEDN
+698 SEEN

>member
-1 MEDNTIP
+1 MEENTIP
-8 SGADDQTKPQEI
+8 SGADDKTKPQEI
-20 ETQPAADSSSSEPV
+20 ETQQAGDQESSEQV
-34 EESAIEDQETPLKET
+34 ESKENEVQESASEQIPDKVDEPIEVEAVEKRNEI
-49 PEETQVTTKSK
+49 SK
-60 KEEEVIETAEPVEET
+60 
-75 AKEAQ
+75 
-80 ESPLRETPEETQET
+80 
-94 SESKKEEEVI
+94 
-104 ENAEEINLSELS
+104 EINISELS
-116 MDDLIDL
+116 IDALVDLL
-123 FSKVTTSDDWFRNNK
+123 SNVTTRDDWFKNHK
-138 QVQNI
+138 QIQSI
-143 NRAFEEKFHVDL
+143 NSVFEEKFQADL
-155 EANKQSFIKEGGN
+155 EINKQSFIKEGGN

-176 DYKKKFDQIGYDYRK
+176 EYKKKFDQIGYDYRE
-191 KRREHYKSQEATQK
+191 KRRNHYKSQEATQK

-219 NLINV
+219 NLINI

-241 WYNTGAIPRADNQNI
+241 WYNTGPIPRADNQNI

-280 DYKHNYEEKLKIIE
+280 DFKHNYEEKLKIIE

-338 QEASKVIQVK
+338 QEASRVIQSK
-348 RQAYQK
+348 RQTYQK

-359 MKENLVKKE
+359 MKENLEKKE

-379 APIETHKAWQ
+379 SPLDTHKAWQ
-389 NAINRY
+389 NAINKY
-395 NKLREEFKTIGYV
+395 NKLREDFKTIGYV
-408 PAKDSKV
+408 PAKESKA

-420 REIGREFMR
+420 RDIGREFMR
-429 LKNVFYKEQKKEYNQ
+429 LKNVFYKEQKKEYDQ
-444 NIDAKKALIEKSK
+444 NIDGKKALIEKSK

-462 ETWESRSQEMKDIQK
+462 ETWESRVQEMKDLQK
-477 EWRVVG
+477 EWRGVG

-488 IDNKLWG
+488 LDNKLW
-495 DFSEVQ
+495 DEFSEVQ
-501 KTFFDRLKSGFQ
+501 KIFFDRLKTGFQ
-513 RLTSEQEAM
+513 HLSSEQEAM

-527 AQIEKLKAF
+527 AQIDKLKTF
-536 TFSTDIETLKEEY
+536 TFSSDIKVLKEEY

-587 DNEMKSEILM
+587 DKDAKNEVLIN
-597 DLNALILQGDSK
+597 LNALILQGDSK
-609 RLQQELQTARTNL
+609 RLQQELQTARTNV
-622 SSLKAELTQLEN
+622 STLKAELTQLEN

-647 LFKNVEKQIKT
+647 LFKNVEKQIKS

-663 DKATEDYIRLK
+663 DKATEDHIRLK

-685 EVSEKSEQETEES
+685 KAAENVEQDNEES
-698 TEDN
+698 SEEN